1 MRRLNPTPVAHG
13 AQTVF
18 GAAVMGTGLAATYQA
33 RLGVQPWDVLHQ
45 ALANLTG
52 LTAGEIIVLVSVVTL
67 AMWLPLRQRPGLG
80 TLVCTLV
87 PGPVMDR
94 VREILP
100 SPDSVLPRILLLV
113 AGIALF
119 AVGTALLIRARLGPG
134 VRDGLMTGACA
145 RWGWPIGVVRAGLEL
160 GVLLLGLGVA
170 LLGRANVIANGSVG
184 LGTLVIALALGPL
197 LHVLLGRRRA
207 AAANDDSPS
216 PTSAP

>member
-1 MRRLNPTPVAHG
+1 MRRLNPTPFVHG

-67 AMWLPLRQRPGLG
+67 AMWWPLRQRPGLG
-80 TLVCTLV
+80 TVVCTLV
-87 PGPVMDR
+87 PGPVMDF
-94 VREILP
+94 VREVLP
-100 SPDSVLPRILLLV
+100 APDSVLPRIVLLV
-113 AGIALF
+113 TGIALF

-134 VRDGLMTGACA
+134 VRDGLMTGACG
-145 RWGWPIGVVRAGLEL
+145 RWGWPIGVVRAGLEF

-170 LLGRANVIANGSVG
+170 LLSRANVIANGSVG
-184 LGTLVIALALGPL
+184 LGTLAIALALGPL
-197 LHVLLGRRRA
+197 LHVLLGRRRGA
-207 AAANDDSPS
+207 AATEA
-216 PTSAP
+216 SAPGQV